1 MSESQPPQQSSRP
14 AAKPRNPVEKFL
26 VRGVIAGL
34 LVLVAIEGYFRM
46 DYGKALAALQERV
59 KAVDNGNGKAVT
71 ETDVKTI
78 LGDRKPSRTE
88 EFGSSNPSRN
98 GAKRMDVYSWF

>member
-1 MSESQPPQQSSRP
+1 MSESQPSQQSSSP

-26 VRGVIAGL
+26 VRGLIACL
-34 LVLVAIEGYFRM
+34 LVLVAIEAYFRM
-46 DYGKALAALQERV
+46 DHGKVFAALQQKV
-59 KAVDNGNGKAVT
+59 MAVDKDPNSKPVT
-71 ETDVKTI
+71 ETDVKAI

-98 GAKRMDVYSWF
+98 GAKRLDVY